1 MDTLTHVH
9 LSSHRLCDMLVSG
22 RASRDAPLVPD
33 SAHCRPAQEEYEEK
47 LKELEDVA
55 NPVVSAAYAASGG
68 GEGGAGDEDLGDHDE
83 L

>member
-1 MDTLTHVH
+1 VTHTVAHGNSWACNARLESGRYPFSIPCPDTLP
-9 LSSHRLCDMLVSG
+9 C
-22 RASRDAPLVPD
+22 
-33 SAHCRPAQEEYEEK
+33 PAQEEYEEK